1 MNARRLI
8 WRSVVCVFA
17 GLPKHLCHVCNK
29 NFSSSSALQIHMR
42 THTGDKPFRCTIC
55 QKAFT
60 TKGNLKVTMFLNNSG
75 HTQKFARFLKI
86 CPYVSSNIIGLGDRW
101 NRTKIVS
108 WIWPGIVKPRNMRNC
123 VPVLETIN
131 RLLLSFPINYF
142 QVSIKSP
149 YWNFLLKN
157 NHTYTYI

>member
-1 MNARRLI
+1 M
-8 WRSVVCVFA
+8 FA

-86 CPYVSSNIIGLGDRW
+86 CPYVSSNIIGFGDRR
-101 NRTKIVS
+101 NRTKIV
-108 WIWPGIVKPRNMRNC
+108 
-123 VPVLETIN
+123 T
-131 RLLLSFPINYF
+131 
-142 QVSIKSP
+142 
-149 YWNFLLKN
+149 
-157 NHTYTYI
+157 